1 MVKLASEIE
10 QKYKEALKGK
20 DVQATSIL
28 RLLKSA
34 LVNERIAKMH
44 DLSDEEETA
53 VVRREVKK
61 REEASQ
67 LYRQGGDEG
76 RANQEAAEADYLK
89 AMLPAEMSEED
100 IRKIVVDVIKDQG
113 RDNFGKVMGLCMKA
127 VAGQAGGDRVS
138 KVVKEELSKNS

>member
-61 REEASQ
+61 REEPSQ

-113 RDNFGKVMGLCMKA
+113 
-127 VAGQAGGDRVS
+127 
-138 KVVKEELSKNS
+138 